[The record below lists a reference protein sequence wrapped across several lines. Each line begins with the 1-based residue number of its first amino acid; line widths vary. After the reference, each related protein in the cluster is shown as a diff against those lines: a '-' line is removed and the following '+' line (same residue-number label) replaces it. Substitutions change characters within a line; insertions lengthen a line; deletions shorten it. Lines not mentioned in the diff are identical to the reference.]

1 MNTTCC
7 LNFSSRRNSAQRL
20 LSALFF
26 FVLLF
31 GIQQTTTA
39 GISKPAGVTEN
50 DQELLKVFL
59 DCTVCDLNFIVE
71 SIDFVSF
78 VRDRTLAQVHIIVS
92 THGAGITGENY
103 EISFTGYREFSGIDN
118 KLIYWAPRNN
128 TGDETRQGLVERLKL
143 GLVSY
148 LAATRFADHLSLNLK
163 EGVPVS
169 GNALSDPWKHW
180 VFELYLGA
188 NYSREKSKNAFNMRY
203 GLFAD
208 KISDTWKIRIRPY
221 FNYNEKNFQTDAGKI
236 SSISRRD
243 GFNGYLIRS
252 IDQHWSVGLFS
263 DILAST
269 FHNLSFY
276 WDLCPGI
283 EYSFFPYREASRKSL
298 TLAYKIGYAYNN
310 YLERTVFDREEESLF
325 MHSLKASVHYR
336 QPWGS
341 ILASLSGAHY
351 FHDFRANRVEFFT
364 VLNLRLFS
372 GFALSLQGN
381 FDLVNDLLAIPR
393 GQLSLEEILLQQ
405 RRQTTD
411 YQTFWSIGLS
421 YTFGSAAG
429 KVVNT
434 RF

>member
-1 MNTTCC
+1 MNKKFI
-7 LNFSSRRNSAQRL
+7 LNFRTRRHLAQGL
-20 LSALFF
+20 LSTLFF
-26 FVLLF
+26 IAWLI
-31 GIQQTTTA
+31 GIPLA
-39 GISKPAGVTEN
+39 AAVPGDDPAEAWDT
-50 DQELLKVFL
+50 DQETLKVFL
-59 DCTVCDLNFIVE
+59 DCTVCDLNHTVE

-78 VRDRTLAQVHIIVS
+78 VRDRVLAQVHIIVS

-103 EISFTGYREFSGIDN
+103 VLSFIGYREFSGIDN
-118 KLIYWAPRNN
+118 KLTFWVPRNN
-128 TGDETRQGLVERLKL
+128 TWAETRQGLVDRLKL
-143 GLVSY
+143 GLASY

-169 GNALSDPWKHW
+169 QNAASDPWKHW

-188 NYSREKSKNAFNMRY
+188 NYSREMSQNAFNMRY

-208 KISDTWKIRIRPY
+208 KISDIWKIRIRPY
-221 FNYNEKNFQTDAGKI
+221 FNYNEKNFKTDSGDI

-283 EYSFFPYREASRKSL
+283 EYSFFSYREASRRSL

-310 YLERTVFDREEESLF
+310 YLERTVFDREKESLF
-325 MHSLKASVHYR
+325 MHSLKASVHFR

-351 FHDFRANRVEFFT
+351 FHDFRANRLEFFT
-364 VLNLRLFS
+364 ILNLRLFS

-381 FDLVNDLLAIPR
+381 FDLVNDLLSIPR
-393 GQLSLEEILLQQ
+393 GRLSLEEILLQR
-405 RRQTTD
+405 RRQATD
-411 YQTFWSIGLS
+411 FQTFWSIGLS